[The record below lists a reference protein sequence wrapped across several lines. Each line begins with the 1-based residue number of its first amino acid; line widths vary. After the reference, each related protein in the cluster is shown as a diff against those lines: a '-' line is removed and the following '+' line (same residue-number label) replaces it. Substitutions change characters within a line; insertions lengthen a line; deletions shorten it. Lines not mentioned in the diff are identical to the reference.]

1 MALFKDV
8 VEAFV
13 ASRELDQGTLS
24 RLAFWCDALG
34 EKEVAGITTDDMD
47 AALVKLAERG
57 RLKGGK
63 LPTTGRPIAGSTL
76 NRARSD
82 HDERDFALTW

>member
-8 VEAFV
+8 IEAFV

-34 EKEVAGITTDDMD
+34 EKEVAAITTDDMD
-47 AALVKLAERG
+47 AALVKLAARTPQGRQAPDDGHRQTHRG
-57 RLKGGK
+57 FSAQSCAR
-63 LPTTGRPIAGSTL
+63 RP
-76 NRARSD
+76 
-82 HDERDFALTW
+82 